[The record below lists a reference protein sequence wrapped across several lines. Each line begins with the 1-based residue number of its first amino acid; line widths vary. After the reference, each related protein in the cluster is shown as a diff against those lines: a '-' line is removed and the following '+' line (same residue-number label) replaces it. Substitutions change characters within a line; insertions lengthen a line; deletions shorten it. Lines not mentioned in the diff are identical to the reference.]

1 MKKALDKEMKNRV
14 IMTMII
20 CGVCLVLFAVM
31 FMQFRTIEETD
42 ITEIEYPLI
51 CYAFFASERP

>member
-1 MKKALDKEMKNRV
+1 MIEARFLFPMV
-14 IMTMII
+14 II
-20 CGVCLVLFAVM
+20 
-31 FMQFRTIEETD
+31 TD